1 MKITINMIQRG
12 SLLAKA
18 DLDTGV
24 MRIFGFAVTQR
35 DGGEIRVS
43 PPAVKTGEA
52 WKNVV
57 EITDQAKRKTIY
69 DAILAEYKK
78 AVAAVPS
85 ASPADDD
92 GLGL

>member
-1 MKITINMIQRG
+1 MRITINLIQRG

-18 DLDTGV
+18 DIDTGV
-24 MRIFGFAVTQR
+24 MKIFGFAVTQK

-57 EITDQAKRKTIY
+57 EISDQAKRQKLY
-69 DAILAEYKK
+69 DAILAEYRK
-78 AVAAVPS
+78 VAAAP
-85 ASPADDD
+85 AATPADDD
-92 GLGL
+92 GFGL

>member
-1 MKITINMIQRG
+1 MKITINLIQRG

-18 DLDTGV
+18 DVDTGV
-24 MRIFGFAVTQR
+24 MRIFGFAVTQK

-57 EITDQAKRKTIY
+57 EISDQAKRQKLY
-69 DAILAEYKK
+69 DSILAEYRK
-78 AVAAVPS
+78 AVAATQ
-85 ASPADDD
+85 AADTSDND
-92 GLGL
+92 GFGL